1 MRQSSSGITTV
12 LYGLTLGAVS
22 FYSGFRPW
30 LFGSTPGH
38 LLLALTALSP
48 ALLMWS
54 LRSEKVSWRGTFSI
68 VAFVTFIIITL
79 VYVPTWLA
87 FSYSRG
93 AAGF

>member
-1 MRQSSSGITTV
+1 
-12 LYGLTLGAVS
+12 
-22 FYSGFRPW
+22 
-30 LFGSTPGH
+30 
-38 LLLALTALSP
+38 
-48 ALLMWS
+48 MWS

-87 FSYSRG
+87 FSYAQG